1 MDFDYSNSDMLK
13 PVDEANSLV
22 YDYGDSQNVSYAHK
36 L

>member
-1 MDFDYSNSDMLK
+1 MLK

-36 L
+36 LWSYL